1 MTIVQ
6 YVQGKVSISSLFQVL
21 LYFHAVPWD
30 IFSAIFFSFM
40 PVLWRW
46 SGIISQSCC
55 CFVVQVGLWFVP
67 WMSLRHPDVDRC
79 LITEV
84 THSMGGWESMNTS
97 SFSLLFS
104 VHELGG
110 FAFSCT
116 PNLITNLPLSPIAWN
131 WSIIDQYLPKLH
143 KMDHLFLWICYLR
156 LIAVMTERW
165 VTQFCS
171 LFHTGELNQH
181 KRILVYISQ

>member
-1 MTIVQ
+1 MSRGKCPYHLYSKYYCTFTLCLGISLVQ
-6 YVQGKVSISSLFQVL
+6 FFFIHACVVTMIWYHQSELLLLCGSSWTVVCTVNVSQTPRCWQMFNHWSNTLYGRLRIYEHYSS
-21 LYFHAVPWD
+21 
-30 IFSAIFFSFM
+30 
-40 PVLWRW
+40 
-46 SGIISQSCC
+46 
-55 CFVVQVGLWFVP
+55 
-67 WMSLRHPDVDRC
+67 
-79 LITEV
+79 
-84 THSMGGWESMNTS
+84 
-97 SFSLLFS
+97 SLLFF